1 MRWRNWGIVAT
12 AIIAPGG
19 FAALIEYALTNG
31 SSGWIPVLASVAGG
45 IIASIILKRLQEGQP
60 VGLRNQDERKT
71 FSPRTPKELVAA
83 VSGLTEIAATEVS
96 NRHIGHW
103 LRVDGTISDIS
114 EGFGSITVHLARG
127 DDKVSVYLEFNEDDW
142 RDSLVTLNIGDYVS
156 AEGKIRHISRSGSV
170 TLEESVAQTV
180 ESREQI
186 MAPAEQPRRP
196 DARKILSRR
205 TPEEL
210 VDSVDG
216 LTEIAATEVSNR
228 HIGHWLRVDGTISDI
243 SEEDGIISVYL
254 ARGDD
259 KASVFLRFNKDDW
272 RDSLVALNIGDFV
285 SAEGK
290 IRRISRSGFVT
301 LKDCELLPPPSN

>member
-1 MRWRNWGIVAT
+1 M
-12 AIIAPGG
+12 
-19 FAALIEYALTNG
+19 
-31 SSGWIPVLASVAGG
+31 
-45 IIASIILKRLQEGQP
+45 
-60 VGLRNQDERKT
+60 GLRNQDKRKT
-71 FSPRTPKELVAA
+71 FSPRTPEELVAA
-83 VSGLTEIAATEVS
+83 VDGLTEIAAAEVS

-142 RDSLVTLNIGDYVS
+142 RDSLVTLNIGDYIS
-156 AEGKIRHISRSGSV
+156 AEGKIDRISRSGSV
-170 TLEESVAQTV
+170 TLEESIVQTV

-196 DARKILSRR
+196 DSRKIFSPR

-210 VDSVDG
+210 VAAVDG
-216 LTEIAATEVSNR
+216 LTEIAAAEVSNR

-243 SEEDGIISVYL
+243 SEIFGSITVRL

-259 KASVFLRFNKDDW
+259 KVSVSLWFNEDDW
-272 RDSLVALNIGDFV
+272 RDSLVTLNIGDYV

-290 IRRISRSGFVT
+290 IKRVATFGFVT
-301 LKDCELLPPPSN
+301 LEDCELLPPLSNQ